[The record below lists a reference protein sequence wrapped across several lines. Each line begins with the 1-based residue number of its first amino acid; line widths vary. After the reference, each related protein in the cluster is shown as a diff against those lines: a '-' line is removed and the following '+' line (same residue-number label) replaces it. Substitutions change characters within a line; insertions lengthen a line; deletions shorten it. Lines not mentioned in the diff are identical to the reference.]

1 MTIKIFEESNRLY
14 VEVENPPAGLKDKLA
29 ALATD
34 AIVNSL
40 EGLVPQE
47 EKKPEIPKREVLK
60 AEDVSTDDG
69 WQDLTTADGWQD
81 ASTLADE
88 NPFVKDEVEEEDSKP
103 AKKAASKP
111 AKTIEELAADDDW
124 A

>member
-14 VEVENPPAGLKDKLA
+14 VEVENPPAGLKDKLT
-29 ALATD
+29 ALAAD

-47 EKKPEIPKREVLK
+47 EKKPEIPKQKVLK

-103 AKKAASKP
+103 AKKATSKP